1 MAKLDTKND
10 LNRVGLFSELGYIS
24 IGDPFKRKSTEFNM
38 AAHKGKQML
47 PGGSKTRSALQAGYF
62 DQRFNRV
69 MEGEAFTDPVK
80 RRRQDKLKSSK
91 LNIGKAFVPSSGEK
105 LPSGAGNH
113 YGTFSGAITAF
124 SPVSKGKK
132 PTESAGK
139 NFLTNPPKKGTGF
152 GYLNVTIGAPPK
164 YMSDAYER
172 ARELRKKEMEG
183 SLKARKGGAYKLN
196 LHPKAYFDGNPY
208 KSNRPL
214 PPVKETKKPPEGLKP
229 FKPSS
234 PAKEIGGMKAGCFDS
249 YPSHSNDPYVVK
261 KPKGSDGTEKRIF
274 RPSQGPKSTRTT
286 SIINQNVERRIN
298 NLNFRQ
304 PITVSI

>member
-1 MAKLDTKND
+1 
-10 LNRVGLFSELGYIS
+10 
-24 IGDPFKRKSTEFNM
+24 
-38 AAHKGKQML
+38 ML
-47 PGGSKTRSALQAGYF
+47 PG
-62 DQRFNRV
+62 V
-69 MEGEAFTDPVK
+69 V
-80 RRRQDKLKSSK
+80 RQEQPYKWDTLIKDS
-91 LNIGKAFVPSSGEK
+91 
-105 LPSGAGNH
+105 
-113 YGTFSGAITAF
+113 
-124 SPVSKGKK
+124 
-132 PTESAGK
+132 TESWKERRKMIQSNDDDRINSRFWGRQSLWHLQWNHWSFQSCFPKGRKQVTRQEK

-208 KSNRPL
+208 KSDRAL
-214 PPVKETKKPPEGLKP
+214 PPLKETRKAPEGLKP

-234 PAKEIGGMKAGCFDS
+234 PPKEIGGMKAGCFDN

-261 KPKGSDGTEKRIF
+261 KPKGDTEKRIF
-274 RPSQGPKSTRTT
+274 RPSQGPKSTRTR

>member
-24 IGDPFKRKSTEFNM
+24 IGDPYKRQSTNFNVK
-38 AAHKGKQML
+38 AHKGKQML
-47 PGGSKTRSALQAGYF
+47 PGGSKTRSALQSGYF
-62 DQRFNRV
+62 DQKFNRI

-91 LNIGKAFVPSSGEK
+91 LNLGKAFVPSSGEK

-113 YGTFSGAITAF
+113 YGTFSGTIGAF

-132 PTESAGK
+132 AADSPGK
-139 NFLTNPPKKGTGF
+139 NFLTNPPKKGTGY
-152 GYLNVTIGAPPK
+152 GYLHITIGASPK

-208 KSNRPL
+208 KSDRPL
-214 PPVKETKKPPEGLKP
+214 PPLKETRKPPEVLKP

-234 PAKEIGGMKAGCFDS
+234 PPKEIGGMKAGCFDN

-261 KPKGSDGTEKRIF
+261 KSKGGDGSEKRIF
-274 RPSQGPKSTRTT
+274 RPSQGPKSTPTR
-286 SIINQNVERRIN
+286 SIINQNIERRIN

-304 PITVSI
+304 PVTVSI